1 MKLEYCKTNLITKQ
15 LQNGSK
21 HDACLILIVK
31 HRFGY
36 DITIWTHIRTVSDWM
51 HSNTTSWYVILRD
64 L

>member
-1 MKLEYCKTNLITKQ
+1 MKCEYFQANVTDKQ

-21 HDACLILIVK
+21 HDACLILIVR

-36 DITIWTHIRTVSDWM
+36 DFTIWPHIRTVSDWM
-51 HSNTTSWYVILRD
+51 HSDTTCWYVILRD

>member
-1 MKLEYCKTNLITKQ
+1 MKSEYCKTNMIFKE

-36 DITIWTHIRTVSDWM
+36 DITIWPPIRTVSD
-51 HSNTTSWYVILRD
+51 
-64 L
+64 